1 MSIHM
6 SVKERSRRVEKNRR
20 NKDKQIF
27 IDIFQKN
34 DQIFDPEK
42 KENID
47 MLNSYMSERRRIRS
61 YKLNYYSMNNLLPTT
76 FAEKIQF
83 HLEKIRELKILKGL
97 DRPKIPQDMLWEIWW
112 FIPASVKNEFVNL
125 RHQYLSVVY
134 VESIDLTFRYNQ
146 GKLLDMLDAMP
157 TDKLIKFA
165 QFGSPAKYHLLTP
178 GNSINLY
185 DNIMIHT
192 LASHS
197 DYNIRF
203 YIKYHIINMIIKAY
217 SEKKMFVMTAL
228 INSIIHVH
236 HYVPRKY
243 ISLNLYHPKKI

>member
-1 MSIHM
+1 M

-112 FIPASVKNEFVNL
+112 FIPASVKEEFVNL
-125 RHQYLSVVY
+125 RHHYLSVVY
-134 VESIDLTFRYNQ
+134 VESIDLAFRYTR
-146 GKLLDMLDAMP
+146 GKLLDMLDEIP

-165 QFGSPAKYHLLTP
+165 KFGSPAKYHLLTP
-178 GNSINLY
+178 GHGHSINLY
-185 DNIMIHT
+185 DNITINT
-192 LASHS
+192 LASLS

-203 YIKYHIINMIIKAY
+203 YIKYYIINMIINAY
-217 SEKKMFVMTAL
+217 TEKNLFVMTAL
-228 INSIIHVH
+228 INSVIHVH
-236 HYVPRKY
+236 CYVPRKY
-243 ISLNLYHPKKI
+243 ISLHSNRVS